1 MQSQQIFQA
10 DNPGG
15 VTCTPRSLPL
25 QPAHGATCGRRQRG
39 VVLFFTL
46 IALLAMSL
54 AAVALIRS
62 VDTSALIA
70 GNLSFKQSTLISA
83 DAGVEASMATLAA
96 IRDGAAVGLDIDK
109 DPTYPANM
117 TSLSVTPGYFASLD
131 SSINLHSN
139 AWSGMNFQYANGG
152 LPDAA
157 GNKVKFI
164 IQRMCRDKDLGLTQ
178 ADCLLATELK
188 VTSSAAVQ
196 SSTQHCDP
204 TKAPCPKN
212 GQPVQTRVTV
222 RADGA
227 NNSVS
232 YVQGFVF

>member
-1 MQSQQIFQA
+1 
-10 DNPGG
+10 
-15 VTCTPRSLPL
+15 VL
-25 QPAHGATCGRRQRG
+25 QNYAASSRRQRG

-96 IRDGAAVGLDIDK
+96 IRDGAPAGSDIDN
-109 DPTYPANM
+109 DPTYPANI
-117 TSLSVTPGYFASLD
+117 TDLTVTRGYFASLD
-131 SSINLHSN
+131 SSIDLQSN
-139 AWSGMNFQYANGG
+139 AWSGMNFQYANSGM
-152 LPDAA
+152 PDAA

-164 IQRMCRDKDLGLTQ
+164 IQRMCRDKDLGLAK
-178 ADCLLATELK
+178 ADCLLATEPK
-188 VTSSAAVQ
+188 NTNGTAVQ
-196 SSTQHCDP
+196 NSTQYCP
-204 TKAPCPKN
+204 TCPKN
-212 GQPVQTRVTV
+212 GQPVQTRITV
-222 RADGA
+222 RAEGA